1 MERIVLLCFC
11 LNMGELGMKKF
22 LMSLIL
28 LVPLVTGCANV
39 ETEITI
45 NDDKSAEVV
54 STLNYDSNLLNKNDA
69 VAASILKNYETFI
82 DSLYKVETS
91 ASEDS
96 SFIKVSK
103 KIKNLATNDLNLASL
118 GFVSNLDKGRFIELK
133 KNFVISSYNIDMTYD
148 YQKQVGNFKKNSLV
162 PDVKVEATGLQ
173 PEYYQ
178 KYGDMSELEPKTVG
192 EDSFSDNLDEDTK
205 RFVEKSVNDE
215 DAQKSENKS
224 NDIDAVVKIVVPGFA
239 SYNNADSVLGNVYVW
254 EIKQDEPTEIKLQYV
269 RYSGLAITLIL
280 IFGASLLVILA
291 KRILK
296 HETQKRMD
304 NIENIV

>member
-1 MERIVLLCFC
+1 
-11 LNMGELGMKKF
+11 MGELGMKKF
-22 LMSLIL
+22 LISLIL

-69 VAASILKNYETFI
+69 VADTILKNYETFI

-91 ASEDS
+91 ASEEG
-96 SFIKVSK
+96 SFVKVSK

-148 YQKQVGNFKKNSLV
+148 YQKQVENFKKNSV
-162 PDVKVEATGLQ
+162 ATAVKVKPTGLQ

-178 KYGDMSELEPKTVG
+178 KYGDMSELEPKTVS

-205 RFVEKSVNDE
+205 RFVEKSLVDE
-215 DAQKSENKS
+215 DTQKSEEKS
-224 NDIDAVVKIVVPGFA
+224 NNVDAVVKIVVPGFA
-239 SYNNADSVLGNVYVW
+239 SYNNADTVLGNVYVW

-280 IFGASLLVILA
+280 LFGAALLVILA
-291 KRILK
+291 RRILK

-304 NIENIV
+304 NIKNIV